1 MQNVEILAGQQL
13 TLERGSALV
22 EMLSTERTTKDE
34 QKRRV
39 LGHTERLATA
49 GAIALDHRTTHR
61 IARHEHMVGV
71 ALTLKDRAGRR
82 YRNAHAGGM
91 RVHHLIG
98 QTRNRVLLVQQIRNA
113 GVLAPTQQRDLNVS
127 TKADSGIGLTDL
139 REVTGKRALRLV
151 DAPQ

>member
-13 TLERGSALV
+13 TLERGNALV

-49 GAIALDHRTTHR
+49 IAIALDHRTTHG

-71 ALTLKDRAGRR
+71 ALALKDRAGRR

-91 RVHHLIG
+91 
-98 QTRNRVLLVQQIRNA
+98 
-113 GVLAPTQQRDLNVS
+113 
-127 TKADSGIGLTDL
+127 
-139 REVTGKRALRLV
+139 
-151 DAPQ
+151 